1 MQQPLLSSVSQVYVA
16 PSESSVASASLR
28 LSRACL
34 GEQPQLPTLGAV
46 SAAAALPAGGSFGE
60 AGPLAILIL
69 TPVSA
74 VEPPVTRAF
83 DLVSALIFF
92 FSSSVRTLRVS
103 RLSQ

>member
-1 MQQPLLSSVSQVYVA
+1 MQQPLLSSISQVYVA

-46 SAAAALPAGGSFGE
+46 SAAALPADGSFGE

-92 FSSSVRTLRVS
+92 FSSSVRTFRVS